1 MMRTPLLARV
11 MLVPAVALVLL
22 GTARPAEAAVHD
34 LKATPTTVH
43 RGFFDASLPPVLTID
58 SGDIVRLETSTGN
71 PRYFE
76 HLGVPKEKIPKELFA
91 EYEGVDNDG
100 RGDHTLD
107 GPIYVTGAEPGD
119 AIEIKILK
127 VAVRLPIAAMSFRP
141 TRGVLPDE
149 FTYQKDRVFW
159 IDMKHQTVEFAP
171 GVKVPV
177 KPFWG
182 VMAVAPEASRG
193 RVPSGPPDI
202 FGGNLDNRDLGAGS
216 SLFLPVQTKGGL
228 VSIGDGHAVQGDGEV
243 GLSAVEGSLKG
254 EVQIILHKG
263 MKLHGPRAET
273 PTHYMAIGLSPD
285 LNIAAHNATS
295 DMVNFLATEK
305 GLSRDDAYML
315 CSAAMDLIISEA
327 VDGTKGV
334 HAVIPKAIFS
344 SK

>member
-1 MMRTPLLARV
+1 MFPRRRYPRNCSPNT
-11 MLVPAVALVLL
+11 
-22 GTARPAEAAVHD
+22 
-34 LKATPTTVH
+34 KA
-43 RGFFDASLPPVLTID
+43 
-58 SGDIVRLETSTGN
+58 
-71 PRYFE
+71 
-76 HLGVPKEKIPKELFA
+76 
-91 EYEGVDNDG
+91 VDNDG

-159 IDMKHQTVEFAP
+159 IDMKHQTIEFAP

-202 FGGNLDNRDLGAGS
+202 FGGNLDIAIWAPAVRCFYRCRPRVGWSPSATATPCKATVKWACRRS
-216 SLFLPVQTKGGL
+216 RARSRAKCRLFCIK
-228 VSIGDGHAVQGDGEV
+228 A
-243 GLSAVEGSLKG
+243 
-254 EVQIILHKG
+254 

-295 DMVNFLATEK
+295 DMVAFLATEK

-344 SK
+344 NK